1 MTVSDRTLHFE
12 PTVDELAVLKKLE
25 LGEPIS
31 LESAVRE
38 HISKRLLEQGLAR
51 QDIFGKWSLTPVG
64 RELIRRQ
71 EN

>member
-1 MTVSDRTLHFE
+1 MTFSDHTLHFE

-25 LGEPIS
+25 LGETVS

-38 HISKRLLEQGLAR
+38 HVSKRLLERGMAH
-51 QDIFGKWSLTPVG
+51 QDEAGKWSLTALG

-71 EN
+71 ED

>member
-1 MTVSDRTLHFE
+1 MTVSAHTLHFE

-25 LGEPIS
+25 LGEAIS

-38 HISKRLLEQGLAR
+38 HVSKRLLERGLAH
-51 QDIFGKWSLTPVG
+51 QDGTGKWSLTAQG

-71 EN
+71 D

>member
-1 MTVSDRTLHFE
+1 MTVSDHTLHFE
-12 PTVDELAVLKKLE
+12 PTVDELAALKKLE

-31 LESAVRE
+31 LESAARE
-38 HISKRLLEQGLAR
+38 HVSKRLLERGMAH
-51 QDIFGKWSLTPVG
+51 QDGAGKWSLTTLG